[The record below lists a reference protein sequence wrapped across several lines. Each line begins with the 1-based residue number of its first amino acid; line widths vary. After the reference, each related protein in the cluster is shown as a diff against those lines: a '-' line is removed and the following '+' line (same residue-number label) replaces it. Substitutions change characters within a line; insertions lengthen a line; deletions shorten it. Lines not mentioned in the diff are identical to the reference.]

1 MGKSYK
7 TAKEYVFITLL
18 GAISGSFIGEFL
30 GNTFKALDFLGKNYF
45 MGLKNPLVIDLKVLE
60 LTFGLGFGLN
70 LMAIVGMVLAIVL
83 FKRF

>member
-45 MGLKNPLVIDLKVLE
+45 IGLKNPLVIDLKVLE
-60 LTFGLGFGLN
+60 LTFGLWFGLN
-70 LMAIVGMVLAIVL
+70 LMAIVGMVSAIVL

>member
-30 GNTFKALDFLGKNYF
+30 GNTFKPLDFI
-45 MGLKNPLVIDLKVLE
+45 GLKNPLVIDLKVLE